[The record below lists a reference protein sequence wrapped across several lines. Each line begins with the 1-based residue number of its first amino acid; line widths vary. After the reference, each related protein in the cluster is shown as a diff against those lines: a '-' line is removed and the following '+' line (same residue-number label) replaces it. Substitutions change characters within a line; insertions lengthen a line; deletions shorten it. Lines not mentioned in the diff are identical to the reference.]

1 MKDKHRYIMVEASV
15 PLIGDEKEFFYALT
29 KEISRCVGEANL
41 HKVNPKL
48 MKFTDSQHMVI
59 KSSLQGVHD
68 LILSLALIKRVNG
81 NEMAFYTLKSSGTI
95 KALEKAKATAKE

>member
-1 MKDKHRYIMVEASV
+1 MIKDKHRYVMVETIS
-15 PLIGDEKEFFYALT
+15 PLVGDEKEFFYNLT

-48 MKFTDSQHMVI
+48 MKFVDNRHMII

-81 NEMAFYTLKSSGTI
+81 TDIAFYTLKSSGTI
-95 KALEKAKATAKE
+95 KALTRQV